1 LRLGSG
7 RPSWSWLMPHVLS
20 FDAGAVFL
28 LAILCRWETYLRS
41 HKSREAGLEE
51 TEKTLLDNEKPEREE
66 SRGR

>member
-1 LRLGSG
+1 
-7 RPSWSWLMPHVLS
+7 MPHVLS